1 MAGWI
6 STGQQKR
13 DHEGLRN
20 ICAADGHPGTA
31 DDPLVKTTDGWRF
44 GRCRGPREGVAPSV
58 RDVRFFAQNDSP
70 LDPPLEHIH
79 A

>member
-20 ICAADGHPGTA
+20 ICAADGHPGT
-31 DDPLVKTTDGWRF
+31 DEDPLVKTTDGWRVHLSDTTDPNNGF
-44 GRCRGPREGVAPSV
+44 YGQQQTEG
-58 RDVRFFAQNDSP
+58 
-70 LDPPLEHIH
+70 
-79 A
+79 